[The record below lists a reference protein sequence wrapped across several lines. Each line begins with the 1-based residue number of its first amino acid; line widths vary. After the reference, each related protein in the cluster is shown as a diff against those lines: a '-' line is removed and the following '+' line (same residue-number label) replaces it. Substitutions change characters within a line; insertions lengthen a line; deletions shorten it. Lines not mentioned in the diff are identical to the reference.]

1 MKRRLFSVAALAIF
15 VVLILF
21 AANAKSQYLNNQSPV
36 ATFTYSPNAPMPGET
51 ITFDASSSYAPDGA
65 IASYTWDFGD
75 GTVVTVTNPTI
86 THSYLNDGT
95 YTVELT
101 VTDNNAAQGS
111 ATAVIEVST
120 ITFFRVVFS
129 GTLIPLSNVK
139 VTAYY
144 KIHGNWVAIPAAPGT
159 IEIKYDNMTQPNL
172 ASTWAERY
180 RNPGFTASVLRKG
193 ASNIGFDVHPGSW
206 NVYFKFEWGSYVAY
220 WPNETTRVYS
230 YKNGVVETHD
240 YLPCHQAVWDSSA
253 STYVIRVD
261 DIPGHGVSPAESHP
275 IIVGI
280 FCPPSPEQC
289 YLTVKSDPSGITTI
303 PGQGWYNKGTNVV
316 LTAPTYVNTLVDTR
330 YRFNYWDVDGNNQGA
345 GVNPITVPMNSNHTA
360 IAHYIAQ
367 YSVVF
372 NQNGLSGDS
381 TGTVVTVNGTAKSL
395 GDLPF
400 TYWVDTGNYATYSYN
415 SIVATSVA
423 GKQYR
428 LNSATGPSSPIVVTS
443 PASVSANYVTQY
455 LVTFAQTGL
464 DATATGTVVTVNGSA
479 KTYGQLSFNWWVDS
493 SSVITYS
500 YSSTVASTETG
511 KQFKLTG
518 IHSPTSPFV
527 VTEPVTITGS
537 YCIQYKVTFTQTGL
551 DPTASG
557 TVVTING
564 SPKAYTNLPYVAW
577 FDNGT
582 SITYSYADP
591 VLSSTAGKRFK
602 LISITDPASPFTVSG
617 SVTITGNYKTQYHV
631 TFDQTGV
638 GTAYPGTVVTIDAVN
653 YNVVSLPVS
662 FWWDQTSNH
671 SFIFSSPLT
680 VNGSMQY
687 VWTST
692 SGLSSLQSGTLT
704 VSTSGSVTGNYAVA
718 NCITFDQA
726 GASSDYTGTVVE
738 VDGTP
743 YGVSALPVPF
753 AWQVG
758 SVHSFTFHSPLIV
771 NANLKQYVWTS
782 TTGLSTLQ
790 GGSITVGTYGS
801 IIGNYK
807 TQYYLTLATSPPGI
821 ASPSGAGWYDSAT
834 YASIS
839 TPETVDIVPGVS
851 RYDFC
856 NWTTIDMGEV
866 VNATSATTTVL
877 MDEGKTVTANY
888 LVQYKVTFNQS
899 GVGGFLG
906 AVVNIDGTDY
916 SVSTIP
922 VSFWW
927 NNGSSHLFAFQSPL
941 VINASLQYVWASTS
955 GLTTLQ
961 TGTLTISGSGT
972 VTGNY
977 STQINYQ
984 ITFDQTGVDADFTG
998 TVVTIDGTNY
1008 NVMQLPVSF
1017 WWSSG
1022 SSHTFSFASPLTVS
1036 IGKRYVWTGT
1046 TGLSSVQ
1053 GGAISVS
1060 SSGSVI
1066 GNYKTQYYFSLT
1078 TDPSGVASPSGE
1090 GWYDANTNA
1099 TISTPGFIDIV
1110 PGCSRYRFNGWET
1123 ANMSEIADP
1132 SRSPTTVIV
1141 DGNKTVTATY
1151 VVQCV
1156 VTFGQTGVSSDFTGT
1171 VLTVD
1176 GVDYNFTT
1184 MPASFY
1190 WDNGTIHNF
1199 DFKSPLVVTPNAKRY
1214 IWDTT
1219 TGLSTKQSDSIVIT
1233 NYGSITGNYK
1243 SQYYLIV
1250 GTSPPG
1256 ITTIPGEGWYNQSS
1270 SVTLTAPTLAN
1281 YTFNY
1286 WVVNGVPQGAGVQSI
1301 TVTMNA
1307 PNNAQASYNTISPYT
1322 LTITT
1327 TSGGTTNPLPGVY
1340 SYSSGQTVQ
1349 VTAVP
1354 SSGYVLNHWEF
1365 DGTNTSSSNNPYNVT
1380 MNANHTLKAVFSPAP
1395 PPPSVS
1401 ITPMSSSIPLGQS
1414 VSFASM
1420 VTGGTSPYS
1429 YQWYLNGAPV
1439 LGATSTTWA
1448 FTPSASGVYFVYL
1461 RVIDANS
1468 NTATSGTAELLA
1480 VSTAMVGGYSVPLQ
1494 KQTPTGYIAAYMF
1507 LISLFG
1513 TALVTVKRKR
1523 K

>member
-1 MKRRLFSVAALAIF
+1 
-15 VVLILF
+15 
-21 AANAKSQYLNNQSPV
+21 
-36 ATFTYSPNAPMPGET
+36 MPGDIT
-51 ITFDASSSYAPDGA
+51 TFDASASYAPSGS
-65 IASYTWDFGD
+65 IVSYTWDFGD
-75 GTVVTVTNPTI
+75 GTVVTSASPTI
-86 THSYLNDGT
+86 THSYLFDGT
-95 YTVELT
+95 YTVQLT
-101 VTDNNAAQGS
+101 VTDSNAAQ
-111 ATAVIEVST
+111 ATAVAVIDVST
-120 ITFFRVVFS
+120 VVFFRVAFY
-129 GTLIPLSNVK
+129 GTLIPLAGAK

-144 KIHGNWVAIPAAPGT
+144 NATGTWMPTPVGPGSF
-159 IEIKYDNMTQPNL
+159 EIKYDNMTQSPPHL
-172 ASTWAERY
+172 ANTAAERY
-180 RNPGFTASVLRKG
+180 RNPGFTASVLWHS
-193 ASNIGFDVHPGSW
+193 ASNIGFDLHLGCWSVF
-206 NVYFKFEWGSYVAY
+206 FKFEWGPWTAY

-230 YKNGVVETHD
+230 YKNGAVETHD
-240 YLPCHQAVWDSSA
+240 YSPGHRASWDSKA
-253 STYVIRVD
+253 SSYVIEVN
-261 DIPGHGVSPAESHP
+261 DIPEHGVSPTESHP
-275 IIVGI
+275 IIVGV
-280 FCPPSPEQC
+280 FCPPPPQEY
-289 YLTVKSDPSGITTI
+289 YLNVNTNPSGITTI
-303 PGQGWYNKGTNVV
+303 PGQGWYNQGTNVA
-316 LTAPTYVNTLVDTR
+316 LTAPGYVNVSTNTR

-345 GVNPITVPMNSNHTA
+345 GVNPITVSMNSNHTA
-360 IAHYIAQ
+360 IAHYVTQ

-400 TYWVDTGNYATYSYN
+400 TYWVDTGNYVTYTCN
-415 SIVATSVA
+415 SIVATTVA
-423 GKQYR
+423 GKQYK
-428 LNSATGPSSPIVVTS
+428 LNSVTGPSSPIVITS
-443 PASVSANYVTQY
+443 PVSVSANYVAQY

-464 DATATGTVVTVNGSA
+464 DATATGTVVTVNGTA
-479 KTYGQLSFNWWVDS
+479 KTYGQLSFNWWVDG

-511 KQFKLTG
+511 KQFNLTG

-527 VTEPVTITGS
+527 ATGPVTITGS

-557 TVVTING
+557 TVVAING
-564 SPKAYTNLPYVAW
+564 SAKAYANLPYVAW

-602 LISITDPASPFTVSG
+602 LISITGPASPFTVSG

-638 GTAYPGTVVTIDAVN
+638 GTVYPGTVVTIDAVN
-653 YNVVSLPVS
+653 YNVASLPVS
-662 FWWDQTSNH
+662 FWWDQSSNH
-671 SFIFSSPLT
+671 GFVFSSPLT

-704 VSTSGSVTGNYAVA
+704 VSTSGSVTGNYAVV
-718 NCITFDQA
+718 NCITFDEA
-726 GASSDYTGTVVE
+726 GVSSDYTGTVVE

-743 YGVSALPVPF
+743 YGVSALPVAF

-790 GGSITVGTYGS
+790 SGSITVGTYGS

-807 TQYYLTLATSPPGI
+807 TQYYLTLTTSPPGI
-821 ASPSGAGWYDSAT
+821 ASPSGTGWHDSAT

-877 MDEGKTVTANY
+877 MDEGKTVTADY

-899 GVGGFLG
+899 GVGSFLG

-998 TVVTIDGTNY
+998 TVITIDGTNY
-1008 NVMQLPVSF
+1008 NVTQLPVSF

-1046 TGLSSVQ
+1046 TGLSSAQ

-1078 TDPSGVASPSGE
+1078 TDPPGVASPSGE

-1110 PGCSRYRFNGWET
+1110 PGSSRYRFNGWET

-1141 DGNKTVTATY
+1141 DENKTVTATY
-1151 VVQCV
+1151 VVQYV
-1156 VTFGQTGVSSDFTGT
+1156 VTFAQTGVGSDFTGT
-1171 VLTVD
+1171 ILTVD
-1176 GVDYNFTT
+1176 GIDYNFTT
-1184 MPASFY
+1184 MPASFH
-1190 WDNGTIHNF
+1190 WDNGTTHNF

-1219 TGLSTKQSDSIVIT
+1219 TGLSTKQSESIAIT
-1233 NYGSITGNYK
+1233 NYGSITGSYK
-1243 SQYYLIV
+1243 TQYYLTV

-1340 SYSSGQTVQ
+1340 SYSSGQIVQ
-1349 VTAVP
+1349 VTAIP

-1365 DGTNTSSSNNPYNVT
+1365 DGTNVSSSFNPYNVT
-1380 MNANHTLKAVFSPAP
+1380 MNANHTLKAFFSATP
-1395 PPPSVS
+1395 PPPSAS
-1401 ITPMSSSIPLGQS
+1401 INPMSSSVTLGQS
-1414 VSFASM
+1414 VSFTSIA
-1420 VTGGTSPYS
+1420 TGGTSPYS
-1429 YQWYLNGAPV
+1429 YQWYLDGVLV
-1439 LGATSTTWA
+1439 LGATSSTWT
-1448 FTPSASGVYFVYL
+1448 FTPPTSGMYFVNL
-1461 RVIDANS
+1461 KVTDAN
-1468 NTATSGTAELLA
+1468 NNIATSGTAKVVA
-1480 VSTAMVGGYSVPLQ
+1480 VSTAVGGYAVPLH
-1494 KQTPTGYIAAYMF
+1494 KQTHANYLAAYMF

-1513 TALVTVKRKR
+1513 SVFVVIKRKR